1 MIPPRCCAFILHTR
15 SGQWA
20 VEVWVDGEPFQTVA
34 GIETEMDALEEAS
47 CLSLSYS
54 YQHLDMVVMPSA
66 RRPDSLGRGV

>member
-1 MIPPRCCAFILHTR
+1 MIPTRCCAFVLQTR

-34 GIETEMDALEEAS
+34 GIESEMDALEEAS
-47 CLSLSYS
+47 CLSYS
-54 YQHLDMVVMPSA
+54 YQHLDIVVMPSA